1 MVQRGASEGGLLK
14 EMMRKALLFSAA
26 IDDRKVVEV
35 SVVKLFN
42 NFINLL
48 YNWEDLPE
56 LICEDINTGP
66 GLIANIN

>member
-1 MVQRGASEGGLLK
+1 
-14 EMMRKALLFSAA
+14 MRKALLFSAA
-26 IDDRKVVEV
+26 IDDRRVVEV